1 MLWRESYKPEIR
13 RDVVETPFDGET
25 FPLIGSSSLLA
36 GREVEVWWR
45 LFEEDFPG
53 AVFEVL
59 PDNLASEVMAV
70 RAPSRQPRIRF
81 DSRLI
86 AQVEGLA
93 DERAFCLL
101 VHEGVAKLTIIGPP
115 TEEVWDEVASLW
127 RTIRT

>member
-13 RDVVETPFDGET
+13 REVVATPFEGET
-25 FPLIGSSSLLA
+25 FPLIGSGSLLA

-53 AVFEVL
+53 TAVEVL
-59 PDNLASEVMAV
+59 PDRLTAEAMAV

-81 DSRLI
+81 DARVI
-86 AQVEGLA
+86 DGMRGLM
-93 DERAFCLL
+93 DDRAFCML
-101 VHEGVAKLTIIGPP
+101 VHEGIAKLTIIGPP

>member
-53 AVFEVL
+53 AVFELL
-59 PDNLASEVMAV
+59 PDNLAAEVMAV

-86 AQVEGLA
+86 F
-93 DERAFCLL
+93 RAF
-101 VHEGVAKLTIIGPP
+101 EN
-115 TEEVWDEVASLW
+115 
-127 RTIRT
+127 